1 MSTEEK
7 IKLTEE
13 KIKELA
19 EEILDFLLEHEMW
32 IDVQIYFNGK
42 CWSSHNKEKGTFH
55 YNDKENVVEDEAD
68 PRDYF
73 EFVRTP
79 NILSMSFEGPFYK
92 AMNGYLGS
100 WKIEEEFSKIL
111 EKYGLYYELGYAW
124 SLTCYE
130 T

>member
-7 IKLTEE
+7 IILTEE

-19 EEILDFLLEHEMW
+19 TEILDLLLAHEMW

-55 YNDKENVVEDEAD
+55 YNDKENVVEYDAD

-73 EFVRTP
+73 EYVRTP
-79 NILSMSFEGPFYK
+79 NILSMGFEGPFYE
-92 AMNGYLGS
+92 AMNGYSGS
-100 WKIEEEFSKIL
+100 WTVESQFSKIL

-130 T
+130 I